1 MHDHERVTRLNEP
14 GVSAGRRP
22 WIIAGLIV
30 LVLLGA
36 FAGELRH
43 PPFDL
48 VRFLF
53 TLLLNGVTA
62 WFLLWLLTRL
72 LRLRGND

>member
-1 MHDHERVTRLNEP
+1 VHDHEGVTRQNQP
-14 GVSAGRRP
+14 GVSAGRRR

-36 FAGELRH
+36 VVGELRD

-53 TLLLNGVTA
+53 TLLITGLTA
-62 WFLLWLLTRL
+62 WFLLWFFTKM

>member
-1 MHDHERVTRLNEP
+1 MHREDVTRQNQSD
-14 GVSAGRRP
+14 VSVGQRR
-22 WIIAGLIV
+22 WIIAGLTA

-36 FAGELRH
+36 VVGELRE
-43 PPFDL
+43 PPFDP

-53 TLLLNGVTA
+53 TLLITGLTA
-62 WFLLWLLTRL
+62 WFLLWFFTKM

>member
-1 MHDHERVTRLNEP
+1 MSIAKWS
-14 GVSAGRRP
+14 GVALLS
-22 WIIAGLIV
+22 V

-36 FAGELRH
+36 FAGELRD

-53 TLLLNGVTA
+53 TLLLNGLLA
-62 WFLLWLLTRL
+62 WFLLWMW
-72 LRLRGND
+72 LRVRRWRRGRERVAA

>member
-1 MHDHERVTRLNEP
+1 V
-14 GVSAGRRP
+14 GAGRRR

-36 FAGELRH
+36 IAGELRH

-53 TLLLNGVTA
+53 TLLLNGLTA
-62 WFLLWLLTRL
+62 RFFLWFFTKSFR
-72 LRLRGND
+72 RPGND

>member
-1 MHDHERVTRLNEP
+1 MARQNQP
-14 GVSAGRRP
+14 GVSAGRRR

-36 FAGELRH
+36 FAGELRD

-53 TLLLNGVTA
+53 TLLLNGLAA
-62 WFLLWLLTRL
+62 WFLLWFFTKL